1 MGTRKSRLAKL
12 TTSLTPT
19 QAVVHW
25 MAEAHEYPTLV
36 DHACALAA
44 RPQPVF
50 PLNYLPE
57 QVEQAVRQAMRGE
70 DQERVDRVVREAV
83 RDCCFLYHLHQRA
96 NMRVLEAQDALV
108 LRLLRL
114 GDGLIDLLDRESAR
128 NRLATVRMELEQH
141 LPYPL
146 DPDSAAAVQ
155 AATAGYVETWAML
168 DDGET
173 VAEWVAA
180 AYEDEGKTA
189 LPSGAYLARD
199 GANDKRPSLYPVPE
213 PDELRALFSDEASYA
228 AFLAGTDYTTGFS
241 DVTDAEA
248 TARCATVA
256 AALRRLI
263 DDGAVQAGTVVRLAT
278 VPFAFLGE
286 APLVDGVWLDRTVAA
301 LAEWGALAAR
311 RGFALVDAADDS
323 PFACGSFRHSDD
335 DQADAR
341 AAAAL
346 HADAGRLLG
355 RFPGRTREI
364 EGRPY
369 LHAADYDGW
378 KGRKVKGKLLAS
390 TEHGF
395 LARSWNAWVAA
406 HGGSGTARLA
416 DVPVESIACYAE
428 GYPFVVCE
436 GADLATRRAGRTQ
449 VFAALRPD
457 VLPDDTDNDGPS
469 TARSFPALARAWHRQ
484 AMDLLVEVFVHR
496 GFVEALSQR
505 YFHGASV
512 LFPASAELLAVASEA
527 VEQAVTI
534 FNDAIA
540 APLDRY
546 PAASGAGTA
555 IVAVDP
561 SAIPSGCAAT
571 IAVSVRGSVDLAK
584 ADALDDMG
592 ERRAAHELI
601 LQTLRPPP
609 GSA

>member
-1 MGTRKSRLAKL
+1 
-12 TTSLTPT
+12 
-19 QAVVHW
+19 
-25 MAEAHEYPTLV
+25 
-36 DHACALAA
+36 
-44 RPQPVF
+44 
-50 PLNYLPE
+50 
-57 QVEQAVRQAMRGE
+57 
-70 DQERVDRVVREAV
+70 
-83 RDCCFLYHLHQRA
+83 
-96 NMRVLEAQDALV
+96 
-108 LRLLRL
+108 LR
-114 GDGLIDLLDRESAR
+114 DLLDRESAR
-128 NRLATVRMELEQH
+128 YRLATVRMELEQH

-146 DPDSAAAVQ
+146 DPDAAAAVQ
-155 AATAGYVETWAML
+155 AAIDTYVETWAML
-168 DDGET
+168 DDSET

-189 LPSGAYLARD
+189 PPSGAYLARD
-199 GANDKRPSLYPVPE
+199 GANDQRPSLYPVPE

-286 APLVDGVWLDRTVAA
+286 APLVDGAWLDRTVVA

-311 RGFALVDAADDS
+311 RGFALVDAADDN
-323 PFACGSFRHSDD
+323 PFAAGIFRRSDD
-335 DQADAR
+335 EQADAG

-378 KGRKVKGKLLAS
+378 KRRQVKGKLLA
-390 TEHGF
+390 TAEHGF

-406 HGGSGTARLA
+406 HSGTGNARLA
-416 DVPVESIACYAE
+416 GVPVESITCYAE
-428 GYPFVVCE
+428 GYPFVVYE
-436 GADLATRRAGRTQ
+436 GADLASRRAARTR

-457 VLPDDTDNDGPS
+457 VLSSDTDNDGLS
-469 TARSFPALARAWHRQ
+469 IARSLPALARAWHRQ
-484 AMDLLVEVFVHR
+484 AIDLLVEVFVHR

-512 LFPASAELLAVASEA
+512 LFPGSAELLALANEA
-527 VEQAVTI
+527 VEASVAL

-540 APLDRY
+540 APFDRY
-546 PAASGAGTA
+546 PASEAGA
-555 IVAVDP
+555 VPLAVDP
-561 SAIPSGCAAT
+561 STVPVGCAAT
-571 IAVSVRGSVDLAK
+571 IAVSVRGSVDLAR

-601 LQTLRPPP
+601 LQSLRPPP
-609 GSA
+609 GFA